1 MAVSE
6 VGECQVKFTQTF
18 FKSLNDIMA
27 SAEENSREEAEDWI
41 KALWPLDSQNMGEL
55 PANNCD
61 KTHIDKCL
69 KCSWSLDLS
78 FFDQLFMLPFTFRS
92 KVH

>member
-6 VGECQVKFTQTF
+6 AGECQVKFTQTF

-41 KALWPLDSQNMGEL
+41 KALWPLDSQIWE
-55 PANNCD
+55 NCQQMIVI
-61 KTHIDKCL
+61 KHT
-69 KCSWSLDLS
+69 
-78 FFDQLFMLPFTFRS
+78 
-92 KVH
+92 

>member
-55 PANNCD
+55 PANDCD
-61 KTHIDKCL
+61 ETNMIKMFK
-69 KCSWSLDLS
+69 
-78 FFDQLFMLPFTFRS
+78 
-92 KVH
+92 KVHSLLIRAS

>member
-41 KALWPLDSQNMGEL
+41 KALWPLDSQIWE
-55 PANNCD
+55 NCQQMIVI
-61 KTHIDKCL
+61 KHT
-69 KCSWSLDLS
+69 
-78 FFDQLFMLPFTFRS
+78 
-92 KVH
+92 

>member
-27 SAEENSREEAEDWI
+27 SAEEKFQGGGGRLDKSFEAAGFAKVFGRI
-41 KALWPLDSQNMGEL
+41 A
-55 PANNCD
+55 
-61 KTHIDKCL
+61 
-69 KCSWSLDLS
+69 
-78 FFDQLFMLPFTFRS
+78 S
-92 KVH
+92 KRL

>member
-6 VGECQVKFTQTF
+6 AGGCQVKIYNI

-41 KALWPLDSQNMGEL
+41 KALKPLDSQKYLGEL
-55 PANNCD
+55 PAKDCD
-61 KTHIDKCL
+61 KTYTWIKY
-69 KCSWSLDLS
+69 
-78 FFDQLFMLPFTFRS
+78 
-92 KVH
+92 

>member
-6 VGECQVKFTQTF
+6 AGECQVKFTQTF

-41 KALWPLDSQNMGEL
+41 KALRPLDSQKYLGEL
-55 PANNCD
+55 PAKDCD
-61 KTHIDKCL
+61 KTYID
-69 KCSWSLDLS
+69 
-78 FFDQLFMLPFTFRS
+78 TN
-92 KVH
+92 V